1 MLQLKLVTLFQNF
14 KPICSGNGPAKVSYR
29 FLKHKGYLP
38 LNVNI
43 PSVSATGNQIL
54 AINDLNN
61 DKLDDLIMANAQG
74 TVLTIYYF
82 VA

>member
-1 MLQLKLVTLFQNF
+1 M
-14 KPICSGNGPAKVSYR
+14 
-29 FLKHKGYLP
+29 
-38 LNVNI
+38 NI

-54 AINDLNN
+54 VINDLNN